1 MIYQKNGSFH
11 RIMKYHMSGI
21 QIFRI
26 THVMIFYI
34 LGLSVPSSG
43 LCSSCS
49 IQTEWLYEITSILPH
64 ITGNVGD
71 ISIFP
76 PGDLHYHCF
85 TSNSP
90 LTIKLNVN
98 NPSSSLWNK
107 GRFRFCACFK
117 QFCLLHIT
125 ISLESIIFYEEL
137 LNSITCCRYSTVFC
151 WGLSRRGSQI
161 GSVID
166 F

>member
-1 MIYQKNGSFH
+1 
-11 RIMKYHMSGI
+11 MKYRTSGYIGI
-21 QIFRI
+21 QICRI

-34 LGLSVPSSG
+34 LGLPVPSSG

-71 ISIFP
+71 ISLFP
-76 PGDLHYHCF
+76 RGDLNYHCLAF
-85 TSNSP
+85 NSP
-90 LTIKLNVN
+90 LTIKWNVN
-98 NPSSSLWNK
+98 NPSSSLWKK
-107 GRFRFCACFK
+107 GRFRFCRCLK

-125 ISLESIIFYEEL
+125 ISLESIILYEEL

-151 WGLSRRGSQI
+151 WGLSHRGTQI